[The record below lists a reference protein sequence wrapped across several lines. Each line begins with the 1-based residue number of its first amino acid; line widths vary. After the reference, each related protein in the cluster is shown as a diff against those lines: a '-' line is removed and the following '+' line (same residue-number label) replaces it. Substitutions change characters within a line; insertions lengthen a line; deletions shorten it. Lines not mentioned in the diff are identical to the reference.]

1 MKEKRERKKFL
12 TKQARSLIENI
23 LLKRYT
29 VIAVSR
35 NRLASLCAC
44 ACATRASER
53 TNERTNASMIRL
65 EYRLRHE
72 RLASIRNDYLIVNL
86 LGLIEHPP
94 IWRLIQ
100 LIGKKRA
107 RARRYTRRCTRTRV
121 RSKIPSRRATR
132 FQRGLNW
139 RSGEYDE

>member
-29 VIAVSR
+29 VIAQPFGISLRLRMR
-35 NRLASLCAC
+35 N
-44 ACATRASER
+44 ASER

-94 IWRLIQ
+94 I
-100 LIGKKRA
+100 
-107 RARRYTRRCTRTRV
+107 
-121 RSKIPSRRATR
+121 
-132 FQRGLNW
+132 
-139 RSGEYDE
+139 